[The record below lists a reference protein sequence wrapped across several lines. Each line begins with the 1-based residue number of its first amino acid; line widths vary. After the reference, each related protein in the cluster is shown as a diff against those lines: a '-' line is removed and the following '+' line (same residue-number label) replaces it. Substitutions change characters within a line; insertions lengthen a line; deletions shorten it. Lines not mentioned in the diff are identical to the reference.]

1 MINNV
6 SNCQCF
12 VDCEDIEENKAII
25 DFDKNEIK
33 LGKVNLS
40 QKQINRIGLILAT
53 DLTNYAESG
62 GDTSN
67 ITADK
72 VYTHLQNNQ

>member
-1 MINNV
+1 MKNNV
-6 SNCQCF
+6 SDCKCF
-12 VDCEDIEENKAII
+12 VDCLDLEDNKAII

-40 QKQINRIGLILAT
+40 KKQIDRIGLILAT
-53 DLTNYAESG
+53 DLTNFAESG

>member
-1 MINNV
+1 MKNDV

-40 QKQINRIGLILAT
+40 EKQINRIGLILAT
-53 DLTNYAESG
+53 DLTNFAESG
-62 GDTSN
+62 GVTST
-67 ITADK
+67 ISADK